1 MNDYDS
7 NSFLIFKKILKKEWN
22 EIHRRNQ
29 IILISSN
36 FNLQDDKKEQQNKSN
51 YEKIHKKKKKNF
63 IIF

>member
-7 NSFLIFKKILKKEWN
+7 NFFLIFKKSLKKEWS

-51 YEKIHKKKKKNF
+51 YSQKKKKNF